1 MKAIGL
7 CSAFNRMSNLKHS
20 LTGFWLGLEKKMQLI
35 RLFLNLPLCL
45 MAVDLQIV
53 ACWESQTLWSVLLS
67 GGEGSFPLMGLRLHL
82 SSVTVPPLVGTVLP
96 GNAWC
101 HHTLCAPWEMTRD
114 VDEPGF
120 LQLALVINFW
130 SLWGWR
136 SIWKVPWVQN
146 AAFILWVS
154 QSLNWSNTQW
164 SLTRIKK
171 YGT

>member
-53 ACWESQTLWSVLLS
+53 TYWESQTLWSVLLS

-82 SSVTVPPLVGTVLP
+82 SSVTVSGDSSLEMP
-96 GNAWC
+96 GAI
-101 HHTLCAPWEMTRD
+101 TPLCAPWEVTRAAGEPSFYSLHWWLISE
-114 VDEPGF
+114 VFKDEGAF
-120 LQLALVINFW
+120 GKYLGYKMQALFF
-130 SLWGWR
+130 G
-136 SIWKVPWVQN
+136 PWIEVTH
-146 AAFILWVS
+146 S
-154 QSLNWSNTQW
+154 
-164 SLTRIKK
+164 
-171 YGT
+171 GP

>member
-45 MAVDLQIV
+45 MAMDLQIV
-53 ACWESQTLWSVLLS
+53 TYWESQILWSVLLS

-82 SSVTVPPLVGTVLP
+82 NSVTVRGDSSLGKALCP
-96 GNAWC
+96 
-101 HHTLCAPWEMTRD
+101 HTSLCSLGSDTCCWWTR
-114 VDEPGF
+114 F
-120 LQLALVINFW
+120 LQLALVVNFQ
-130 SLWGWR
+130 SLWGWK
-136 SIWKVPWVQN
+136 SIWVWN

-154 QSLNWSNTQW
+154 RSLNWSNTQW
-164 SLTRIKK
+164 SLTCIKR